1 MTHSITDHW
10 AEGQALIAVV
20 RELAPH
26 GDPDRAEVLARSIA
40 YRATRDRALVA
51 LAELSDPDRARR
63 LAAQVIVLDDW
74 VTALPLLERLA
85 PRAPRAPATV
95 ADHAT
100 ALLPDSA

>member
-1 MTHSITDHW
+1 M
-10 AEGQALIAVV
+10 
-20 RELAPH
+20 P
-26 GDPDRAEVLARSIA
+26 
-40 YRATRDRALVA
+40 
-51 LAELSDPDRARR
+51 RARR

-85 PRAPRAPATV
+85 PRAPATV